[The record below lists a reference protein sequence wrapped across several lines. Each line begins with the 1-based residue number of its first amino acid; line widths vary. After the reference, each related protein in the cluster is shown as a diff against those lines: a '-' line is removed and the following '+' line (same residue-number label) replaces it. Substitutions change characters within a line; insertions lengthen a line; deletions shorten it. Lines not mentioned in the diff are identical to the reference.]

1 MKMTSESQL
10 EVALRLVEELS
21 ILIEGNECNLF
32 LSQHL
37 IPIQIELERQLTN
50 LQSDIK
56 IKK

>member
-1 MKMTSESQL
+1 MTSESQL